1 MDSETRNQDINLRR
15 FIREAVSP
23 IPTSQ
28 DRRTRCQRRP
38 RKQIPIRKT
47 MNEVQFWDIIDRLQD
62 VGYDD
67 SVGTSDERRHF
78 QIRELRCILSGLQ
91 ASEVVCFEE
100 HFVNLMIR
108 ATTEDVVAA
117 ASIVLEGISYDSF
130 DYFVSWLILQGQV
143 AFYKVIQDPDSL
155 IDAINI
161 GGFPQFEE
169 IRAIPRS
176 VHASKTKNG
185 FSPTYDAKKLTAAR
199 KHAFST
205 SWSNSDLK
213 EKFSRICNI
222 YLEE

>member
-1 MDSETRNQDINLRR
+1 M
-15 FIREAVSP
+15 
-23 IPTSQ
+23 
-28 DRRTRCQRRP
+28 
-38 RKQIPIRKT
+38 PIRKT
-47 MNEVQFWDIIDRLQD
+47 MNEVQFWGIIDRLQD

-78 QIRELRCILSGLQ
+78 QIRELRCILGGLP
-91 ASEVVCFEE
+91 ASEIVCFEE

-108 ATTEDVVAA
+108 ATTEDVVEA

-143 AFYKVIQDPDSL
+143 AFYNVIRDPDSL
-155 IDAINI
+155 IDAITI

-169 IRAIPRS
+169 IRSIPRS
-176 VHASKTKNG
+176 VYESKTKMG
-185 FSPTYDAKKLTAAR
+185 FCPTYDTKKLNAVR

-205 SWSNSDLK
+205 SWSDSDLK
-213 EKFSRICNI
+213 EKFPRICNI